1 MCITSR
7 GARLRIIA
15 TRADSVAIHV
25 LYKAGDDTTW
35 GGGRSVGRTIVALKW
50 LESIYG
56 AYAYPQMS
64 NVHRIDGGGT
74 EFPMMI
80 MDGSASHGLILH
92 EAGRVFTYGIL
103 GNNEWRSGWMDEGLT
118 DYQTY
123 WAQNLTAQERSR
135 QIAAP
140 PLLGDSYRV
149 NAVIIPPFDSAELQD
164 VRLELLRRSQ
174 PLGISAADFSEFG
187 IYNAMIYDRARLM
200 YGQLRDVMGDSTFL
214 GFYHDYYNRWAL
226 KHVDERAMR
235 ASAARAS
242 GRDLGWFFDQW
253 VHGTGL
259 MDYSLRGATITADG
273 SRFESTIR
281 VDRLGAL
288 KHAMPVGVLTSSG
301 WTIVQADSLVDRQ
314 VVRVTTAERPQ
325 RIELDPYH
333 VTFDWDRRN
342 NIQRSFLLS
351 VREPRISFNWPYV
364 DQADR
369 AHTIVALAPAAWYS
383 GPQGGVLGI
392 RAKTNYLS
400 AVEFHDG
407 GIAPAALGARRES
420 VSPRI

>member
-92 EAGRVFTYGIL
+92 EAVRVFTYGIL